1 MTKEAEPFD
10 LLRSKV
16 RQEQDGFETAQ
27 KKCSKLVNNA
37 FQKTIS

>member
-16 RQEQDGFETAQ
+16 RQEQDGSETAQ
-27 KKCSKLVNNA
+27 KML
-37 FQKTIS
+37 

>member
-16 RQEQDGFETAQ
+16 RQEQDGSETAQ
-27 KKCSKLVNNA
+27 KNVVN
-37 FQKTIS
+37 